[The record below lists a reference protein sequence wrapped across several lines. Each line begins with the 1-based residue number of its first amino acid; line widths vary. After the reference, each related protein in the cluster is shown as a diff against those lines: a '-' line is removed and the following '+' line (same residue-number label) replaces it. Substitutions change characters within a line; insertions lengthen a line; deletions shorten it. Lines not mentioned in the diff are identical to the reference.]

1 MSGILLTFLKAL
13 VFEHTVLTW
22 SFLLSVKYDHD
33 FTDKIDVMKWCL
45 DVLYSLWARSL
56 FWSNVSCSASVLV
69 FCYHFICSMMFDTV
83 YICNTKWLFNP
94 IMHHKSYL
102 RLRIVGATAYINIK
116 IKIKNLLLSYY
127 VNYLLIDRE
136 KTKNIGGMYT
146 QIYIYIYISVL
157 YFFMNITC
165 RSIQGLGLTEYFIIN
180 TCTFTW
186 QCLQTQEE
194 MLILTKIQY
203 N

>member
-33 FTDKIDVMKWCL
+33 FTDKIDVMKWCQ

-94 IMHHKSYL
+94 IMHQKSYL

-136 KTKNIGGMYT
+136 KTKKHWWNV
-146 QIYIYIYISVL
+146 YINLHIHLYISIVL
-157 YFFMNITC
+157 FY
-165 RSIQGLGLTEYFIIN
+165 EYN
-180 TCTFTW
+180 
-186 QCLQTQEE
+186 
-194 MLILTKIQY
+194 M
-203 N
+203 

>member
-33 FTDKIDVMKWCL
+33 FTDKIDVMKWCQ

-94 IMHHKSYL
+94 IMHQKSYL

-146 QIYIYIYISVL
+146 QIYIHIYISVL

-180 TCTFTW
+180 NCTFTCHGSAYRHNKKCW
-186 QCLQTQEE
+186 
-194 MLILTKIQY
+194 Y
-203 N
+203 

>member
-33 FTDKIDVMKWCL
+33 FTDKIDVMKWCQG
-45 DVLYSLWARSL
+45 VLYSLWARSL

-180 TCTFTW
+180 TCTFTCHGSAYRHNKKCW
-186 QCLQTQEE
+186 
-194 MLILTKIQY
+194 Y
-203 N
+203 

>member
-33 FTDKIDVMKWCL
+33 FTDKIDVMKWCQ

-94 IMHHKSYL
+94 IMHQKSYL

>member
-33 FTDKIDVMKWCL
+33 FTDKIDVMIWCQ

-94 IMHHKSYL
+94 IMHQKSYL

-180 TCTFTW
+180 TCTFTCHGSAYRHNKKCW
-186 QCLQTQEE
+186 
-194 MLILTKIQY
+194 Y
-203 N
+203 

>member
-33 FTDKIDVMKWCL
+33 FTDKIDVMKWCQ

-136 KTKNIGGMYT
+136 KTKNFGGMYT

-180 TCTFTW
+180 TCTFTCHGSAYRHNKKCW
-186 QCLQTQEE
+186 
-194 MLILTKIQY
+194 Y
-203 N
+203 

>member
-33 FTDKIDVMKWCL
+33 FTDKIDVMKWCQ

-94 IMHHKSYL
+94 IMHQKSYL

-180 TCTFTW
+180 TCTFTCHGSAYRHNKKCW
-186 QCLQTQEE
+186 
-194 MLILTKIQY
+194 Y
-203 N
+203 

>member
-33 FTDKIDVMKWCL
+33 FTDKIDVMKWCQ

-94 IMHHKSYL
+94 IMHQKSYL

-165 RSIQGLGLTEYFIIN
+165 RSIQGLGFTEYFIIN

-186 QCLQTQEE
+186 QCLQTQ
-194 MLILTKIQY
+194 
-203 N
+203 

>member
-33 FTDKIDVMKWCL
+33 FTDKIDVMKWCQ

-102 RLRIVGATAYINIK
+102 RLRIVGAPAYINIK

-180 TCTFTW
+180 TCTFTCHGSAYRHNKKCW
-186 QCLQTQEE
+186 
-194 MLILTKIQY
+194 Y
-203 N
+203 

>member
-1 MSGILLTFLKAL
+1 
-13 VFEHTVLTW
+13 
-22 SFLLSVKYDHD
+22 
-33 FTDKIDVMKWCL
+33 
-45 DVLYSLWARSL
+45 
-56 FWSNVSCSASVLV
+56 
-69 FCYHFICSMMFDTV
+69 
-83 YICNTKWLFNP
+83 
-94 IMHHKSYL
+94 MHQKSYL

-165 RSIQGLGLTEYFIIN
+165 RSIQGLGLTEYLYIYLAVPTSTIRNVDIN
-180 TCTFTW
+180 KNPVQLVWNKLLRIALW
-186 QCLQTQEE
+186 QSDRTVKLHMHDASHFQPEFSVRSYMNFLSIYRRKDQK
-194 MLILTKIQY
+194 LIFFL
-203 N
+203 

>member
-1 MSGILLTFLKAL
+1 MLGILLTFLKAL

-33 FTDKIDVMKWCL
+33 FTDKIDVMKWCQ

-56 FWSNVSCSASVLV
+56 FWSNVGCSASVLV

-94 IMHHKSYL
+94 IMHQKSYL

-180 TCTFTW
+180 TCTFTCHVSAYRHNKKCW
-186 QCLQTQEE
+186 
-194 MLILTKIQY
+194 Y
-203 N
+203 

>member
-33 FTDKIDVMKWCL
+33 FTDKIDVMKWCQ
-45 DVLYSLWARSL
+45 DVLYSLWACSL

-94 IMHHKSYL
+94 IMHQKSYL

-136 KTKNIGGMYT
+136 KTKNIGGMFT

-186 QCLQTQEE
+186 QCLQTQ
-194 MLILTKIQY
+194 
-203 N
+203 

>member
-1 MSGILLTFLKAL
+1 
-13 VFEHTVLTW
+13 
-22 SFLLSVKYDHD
+22 
-33 FTDKIDVMKWCL
+33 
-45 DVLYSLWARSL
+45 
-56 FWSNVSCSASVLV
+56 
-69 FCYHFICSMMFDTV
+69 
-83 YICNTKWLFNP
+83 
-94 IMHHKSYL
+94 MHQKSYL

-180 TCTFTW
+180 TCTFTCHGSAYTDTIRNVDINKNPV
-186 QCLQTQEE
+186 QLV
-194 MLILTKIQY
+194 
-203 N
+203 